1 VHCVKANT
9 LWSIDFCPMLCQCH
23 LKHAQ
28 DPNSDPLPEE
38 SSWTQN
44 AASLDSNIG
53 NAPSILHAVIHF

>member
-38 SSWTQN
+38 SS
-44 AASLDSNIG
+44 
-53 NAPSILHAVIHF
+53 